1 MLTPEQIK
9 ENWDVFLGYIDT
21 YIESPRKEQLKDFY
35 NTYADRI
42 IMMPA
47 SLKKEAHNA
56 FPGGYVDH
64 VNRVVKG
71 ALGLHKL
78 WGFMGAKSDSYT
90 VEELVFSALNHDLG
104 KMGDADNQAYIEQTD
119 QWRREKLGE
128 EYTFNTAL
136 SYMSIPDRSLF
147 LLQQHGIT
155 YTQNEALAIKL
166 HDGLYDDAN
175 KSYLMSWRPE
185 TRPRTSL
192 VYVVH
197 QADLMAARIEFENVW
212 LNDLQKVEDKNEPAI
227 KRKSVNKKVVTSEK
241 ADGKMKNIIN
251 AL

>member
-1 MLTPEQIK
+1 MLTPELIK
-9 ENWDVFLGYIDT
+9 ENWEVFLGYIDT
-21 YIESPRKEQLKDFY
+21 YIESPRKEKLLDFY

-42 IMMPA
+42 VMMPA
-47 SLKKEAHNA
+47 SLRKEMHNA

-64 VNRVVKG
+64 VNRVVKS

-78 WGFMGAKSDSYT
+78 WDFMGAKTDSYT
-90 VEELVFSALNHDLG
+90 LEELVFSAINHDLG
-104 KMGDADNQAYIEQTD
+104 KMGDKDNQAYIDQTD

-128 EYTFNTAL
+128 EYSFNTAL
-136 SYMSIPDRSLF
+136 SYMSVPDRSLF

-175 KSYLMSWRPE
+175 KSYLMGWKPE

-192 VYVVH
+192 IYIVH
-197 QADLMAARIEFENVW
+197 QADLMASRIEFENVW
-212 LNDLQKVEDKNEPAI
+212 LKSLTEKEEEDGSPI

-241 ADGKMKNIIN
+241 ADGKMKNIIKS
-251 AL
+251 L